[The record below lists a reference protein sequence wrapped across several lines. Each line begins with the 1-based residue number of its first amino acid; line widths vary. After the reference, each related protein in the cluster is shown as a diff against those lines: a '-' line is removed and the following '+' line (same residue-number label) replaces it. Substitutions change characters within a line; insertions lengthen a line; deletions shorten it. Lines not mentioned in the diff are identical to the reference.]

1 MCLANHRQNPKKQEK
16 ERTFTMGKG
25 KRNRQYHFED
35 RQANPTKYKE
45 KKKQFRMPKWAKYTI
60 AAVLA
65 LAIIVPIVIT
75 SLISGGTFLRARVLV
90 DSKSGQFDLNQ
101 QMATFILWQNMYQS
115 AYYEWYYA
123 SWGLQEDTN
132 NITKNYK
139 SAAAYGI
146 DVASTY
152 TNMYLRDGIEEIAD
166 YLTELVAGADAGV
179 AAGLTLNA
187 DDDKAIAEFT
197 TWMQNVY
204 AASEFAG
211 YTTYENFLTT
221 TVGQGINA
229 SDIESA
235 ARLLT
240 MYTKYCNYA
249 KLDLDDD
256 PTESI
261 LQEFI
266 EKNPSGHYEIKYH
279 QYTNASEDF
288 LKKLYE
294 KLGKEYK
301 SEADKKN
308 DKNAEEVLL
317 SMDVAEFRKLVIE
330 TILEEGF
337 KNAVLNKYAVNGDAG
352 EALDALN
359 VKNLTAEKRAEK
371 LAELGIEKTAFD
383 SKKNTDLNKD
393 ISSWIFDTKRK
404 VNDTTLIT
412 SGESTYLVYIFTQP
426 TTDKDTKA
434 IKVEAGWKEYKFA
447 NYESKVEG
455 FYEMLKED
463 LINAEKSEQ
472 SKVHLSAEEI
482 AKQFYDDL
490 KNNKKTWSDIKA
502 EDIKKEDLTKPKDDD
517 KDTTAIEDKLYAAG
531 TKVNEGDIFQAD
543 DNGTSYVIKV
553 TKVSGTN
560 YSVEYTTFKD
570 SDYHGFYRSFTS
582 SLDASYNKEAATLTH
597 PESTTKGS
605 LNEWLCAGKYDETK
619 KDRVFDRV
627 KNDVAHFAATDSNGK
642 NTGKFNVCVVSTP
655 MQQVKKDEA
664 TVYGGY
670 LQFKTEQEAKDALAL
685 VSGKTG
691 FDLWHAFSAL
701 SVTTTTGTG
710 SDAKTTTTDA
720 TVETALT
727 KEDVT
732 DAKLEEWFFSKDRK
746 ANDTAVVKGAS
757 GYYVAFF
764 KSTEQTWTRTAK
776 DSWVSTQM
784 TEKLLGLIKDGG
796 YEIPEATLN
805 KIGESKLE
813 TTTPAKS

>member
-1 MCLANHRQNPKKQEK
+1 
-16 ERTFTMGKG
+16 MGKG

-35 RQANPTKYKE
+35 RQANPEKYKA
-45 KKKQFRMPKWAKYTI
+45 KKKAKKMPKWATYVI
-60 AAVLA
+60 AAVVA

-75 SLISGGTFLRARVLV
+75 SLIDGGTFLRNRVIV
-90 DSKSGQFDLNQ
+90 ESKSGQYDLNQ

-132 NITKNYK
+132 GITKTYS

-146 DVASTY
+146 DIASTY
-152 TNMYLRDGIEEIAD
+152 TNMYLRDGIEEIGD

-187 DDDKAIAEFT
+187 DDEKAIAEFT

-204 AASEFAG
+204 ASSEFAG

-221 TVGQGINA
+221 VIGKGINA
-229 SDIESA
+229 KDIDSA

-256 PTESI
+256 PSNDA

-279 QYTNASEDF
+279 QYTNASEAF

-301 SEADKKN
+301 ADAKDSEKVDL
-308 DKNAEEVLL
+308 V
-317 SMDVAEFRKLVIE
+317 MDVAEFRKLVIE
-330 TILEEGF
+330 TILEEDF
-337 KNAVLNKYAVNGDAG
+337 KAAVLNKYAVNGNAG
-352 EALDALN
+352 EALDALSD
-359 VKNLTAEKRAEK
+359 KQLTDEKRTEK
-371 LAELGIEKTAFD
+371 LNELGIEKLALNNKD
-383 SKKNTDLNKD
+383 NTDLNAD
-393 ISSWIFDTKRK
+393 VSAWIFNTKRTANE
-404 VNDTTLIT
+404 VNLIT
-412 SGESTYLVYIFTQP
+412 SGESTYLVYIYTQP
-426 TTDKDTKA
+426 KTDATTKA
-434 IKVEAGWKEYKFA
+434 ISVEAGWKEYKFSD
-447 NYESKVEG
+447 YESKIEG
-455 FYEMLKED
+455 FYEMLNED
-463 LINAEKSEQ
+463 LINEEKSEQ
-472 SKVHLSAEEI
+472 SKVHLSADEI
-482 AKQFYDDL
+482 AKQLYDDL
-490 KNNKKTWSDIKA
+490 KNNKKAWTDLNK
-502 EDIKKEDLTKPKDDD
+502 DDLTTVKLTKPADNDE
-517 KDTTAIEDKLYAAG
+517 DTTAIEDKLYAAG
-531 TKVNEGDIFQAD
+531 TTVNKGDIFQAD

-553 TKVSGTN
+553 TEVNGTN
-560 YSVEYTTFKD
+560 YTVEHTTHKD
-570 SDYHGFYRSFTS
+570 SDYHSFYRSFTS
-582 SLDASYNKEAATLTH
+582 SFNASYNKEAATLTH

-605 LNEWLCAGKYDETK
+605 LNEWLCEGKYDETK

-627 KNDVAHFAATDSNGK
+627 KNEIAHFAATDSNGK
-642 NTGKFNVCVVSTP
+642 ETGKFNVCVVSTP
-655 MQQVKKDEA
+655 MQQVKKEDA

-670 LQFKTEQEAKDALAL
+670 LLFKTEQEAKDALAL

-701 SVTTTTGTG
+701 SVTTTSGTG
-710 SDAKTTTTDA
+710 DKATTSTTEA

-727 KEDVT
+727 KDDVT
-732 DAKLEEWFFSKDRK
+732 DDALEKWMFSADRK
-746 ANDTAVVKGAS
+746 TNDVAVVKGAS
-757 GYYVAFF
+757 GYYVAYF

-776 DSWVSTQM
+776 DSWVAAQM
-784 TEKLLGLIKDGG
+784 TDKLLGLIQDGG
-796 YEIPEATLN
+796 YTVSEAALN

-813 TTTPAKS
+813 TTTAANS